1 MKLRT
6 GRKLDLTL
14 YIQMGDEPS
23 DDDELLGLFLD
34 PARAG
39 LFVKIVNGEAPALTD
54 RVSVPGPSAS
64 KQTVELW

>member
-34 PARAG
+34 PARAS
-39 LFVKIVNGEAPALTD
+39 LFVEIVNGERPPLN
-54 RVSVPGPSAS
+54 PQIPWENYP
-64 KQTVELW
+64 K